1 MTFIP
6 IAVSRAA
13 AGERRITH
21 LWLLD
26 GRALTMDD
34 AVSLHRTGHRF
45 ATREGDPR
53 TELHLATLQHT
64 TLGGGWAYLASRRSA
79 GEWDAVAS
87 LPEIPAPG
95 TIEAF
100 EAFAQVRLGRM
111 EAAQGEAAVTGAPG
125 FLGHVSDTVPH
136 SRRSGPLEKI

>member
-26 GRALTMDD
+26 GRALTMDE

-45 ATREGDPR
+45 ATREGDEA
-53 TELHLATLQHT
+53 TTLHLATLHHT
-64 TLGGGWAYLASRRSA
+64 TLGGGWAYLASRRGAS
-79 GEWDAVAS
+79 EWDTLAA
-87 LPEIPAPG
+87 LPTIPPPG
-95 TIEAF
+95 TLDAF
-100 EAFAQVRLGRM
+100 EAFAHVRMARM
-111 EAAQGEAAVTGAPG
+111 VAAQGGPSVPGAPG
-125 FLGHVSDTVPH
+125 FFGHVIDTVPA
-136 SRRSGPLEKI
+136 SRRSDSLEKL

>member
-53 TELHLATLQHT
+53 TELHLASLQHSS
-64 TLGGGWAYLASRRSA
+64 LGGGWAYLASRRSVD
-79 GEWDAVAS
+79 EWDTLAA
-87 LPEIPAPG
+87 LPEIPPPG
-95 TIEAF
+95 TVEAF
-100 EAFAQVRLGRM
+100 EAFAQVRLGRLA
-111 EAAQGEAAVTGAPG
+111 AAQGEVAAPG